1 MIQQKS
7 KFSRDTMRE
16 AKHAGLHRMTGHASH
31 CAGVK
36 RYIRVWAR
44 LQHEREV
51 KRWARGM
58 RGCW

>member
-31 CAGVK
+31 SAGVK
-36 RYIRVWAR
+36 RYIREWAR
-44 LQHEREV
+44 LQHEQELRHFTI
-51 KRWARGM
+51 AR
-58 RGCW
+58 RLK